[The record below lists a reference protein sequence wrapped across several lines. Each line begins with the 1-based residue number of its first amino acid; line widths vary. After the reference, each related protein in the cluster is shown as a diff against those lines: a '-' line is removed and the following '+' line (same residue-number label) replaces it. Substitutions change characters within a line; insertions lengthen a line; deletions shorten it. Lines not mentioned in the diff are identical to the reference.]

1 MVGQTISHYR
11 IVEKHGEGGMG
22 VVYKAEDTK
31 LRRTVALKFPPVD
44 KLASEEERTRFVRE
58 AQASAALNHPNICT
72 VYEIGE
78 FDAHTF
84 IAMEFVEG
92 ESVKDKARAR
102 PLPLDEALG
111 IATQA
116 AQGLQAAHEKGIV
129 HRDIKSAN
137 LMVTRQGRVKVMDFG
152 LAQVGDRTH
161 LTKTGTT
168 LGTPAYMSPEQ
179 ALAQPTDRRSD
190 IWSLGVVLYEMLTG
204 QLPFKGDVEAA
215 IAYAIVNSEPEL
227 PTALRS
233 GLPVELDHVVEKAL
247 AKKREE
253 RYQHVEDHAR
263 RSAGPAE
270 RGYGQARAASAQADC
285 PRATSSPSTCRLTR
299 RS

>member
-1 MVGQTISHYR
+1 M
-11 IVEKHGEGGMG
+11 
-22 VVYKAEDTK
+22 
-31 LRRTVALKFPPVD
+31 
-44 KLASEEERTRFVRE
+44 RE

-137 LMVTRQGRVKVMDFG
+137 LTQ
-152 LAQVGDRTH
+152 QVI
-161 LTKTGTT
+161 L
-168 LGTPAYMSPEQ
+168 PAAS
-179 ALAQPTDRRSD
+179 
-190 IWSLGVVLYEMLTG
+190 
-204 QLPFKGDVEAA
+204 
-215 IAYAIVNSEPEL
+215 
-227 PTALRS
+227 
-233 GLPVELDHVVEKAL
+233 
-247 AKKREE
+247 
-253 RYQHVEDHAR
+253 
-263 RSAGPAE
+263 GPAFPVRE
-270 RGYGQARAASAQADC
+270 KS
-285 PRATSSPSTCRLTR
+285 
-299 RS
+299 